1 MASRILGRAT
11 IKVDGRELNTK
22 RGSTL
27 DPGGEKRTAVVGSR
41 RVHGF
46 SSELMAPSLEL
57 KITQTPEF
65 GLEEIRAI
73 EDATV
78 LFDGDDGVSYVLSG
92 AFCTDPPK
100 LSEVDGEITATFS
113 AISCDRV

>member
-1 MASRILGRAT
+1 MARILGRAT
-11 IKVDGRELNTK
+11 IKVDGRELDAK

-27 DPGGEKRTAVVGSR
+27 DPGGEKRTPVVGSR

-46 SSELMAPSLEL
+46 SGELTPPMLEV
-57 KITQTPEF
+57 KITQSPEF

-73 EDATV
+73 EEATIV
-78 LFDGDDGVSYVLSG
+78 FDGDDGVSYVLTG

-100 LSEVDGEITATFS
+100 LAEVEGEIAATFS